1 MSKKIIISEREKNR
15 ISELHTRR
23 ILMER
28 NGGKV
33 ETTEQDATATPTT
46 QTTTAAPAPTTQT
59 TTAAPTP
66 TRYTTAVC
74 PAGKPKCDQS
84 VLRIQ
89 IRMNDECP
97 DMSQT
102 KLIEDGIFGSKT
114 TSAWSSCKTKL
125 KPTKTTGSTQTNQS
139 TGTQQTG
146 QPQNVAIGGGQ
157 PEIDTKISAN
167 DIATL
172 TAK

>member
-28 NGGKV
+28 NGDKV
-33 ETTEQDATATPTT
+33 ETTEQDATAQTT
-46 QTTTAAPAPTTQT
+46 QTTTAAPA
-59 TTAAPTP
+59 P

-97 DMSQT
+97 DMAQT

-114 TSAWSSCKTKL
+114 NSAWSSCKTNL

-146 QPQNVAIGGGQ
+146 QSQNVVIGGGQ

-172 TAK
+172 IAK